1 MVSHREAIAAETT
14 ALSRCILNAIASCD
28 HGVQLHHLAQRACDA
43 QVPEDDLLLFL
54 DSDAWPLASFR
65 DYIVPLLDAKDGVEL
80 VAVRRSV
87 EGMALWPHPSFAVTT
102 CGAWNKNN
110 HSFSQPPHDE
120 DPAPHTERLTRQI
133 FDHSRGM
140 LCHDHYK
147 LDTGAPLWRS
157 YNDTSTNWVAL
168 DRMNQLDIDPLFYG
182 VYGLNGVP
190 IAYHQGAG
198 SRHVATSK
206 VVPGPSRV
214 DGYEDVAFKLDD
226 MVLDV
231 MSQPNGTE
239 QLVHLLLHPHSS
251 RYFLTS
257 ALPLQSLAFNSS
269 LGYNDTAAF
278 ARTLVDTC
286 MELRSKLLRVADDML
301 FCVGRSE
308 GLCTPQLGLDLIH
321 IPKTGGTAIETWGRE
336 QSPSIRWGR
345 FRDLWPQGSC
355 YWGCRPTWQPCSAW
369 HLPPAIFRSKG
380 HPAYSDAS
388 SNMCVVRNP
397 FDRAASQVAWLLRNK
412 VVEDPTVC
420 QPGELNEHVRTM
432 LGEMRVSLTSV
443 AVAFPNLATSDMLRS
458 NLGHDSMCLANESNK
473 ECQNRVAQP
482 AFREDCHWLPQWM
495 YVEGECEHVMR
506 TETLADDFHFLL
518 SQVAGMEADLP
529 TYNARNVSACPIDA
543 SMFDGETEA
552 LIREVYAKDFALYGY
567 HTALDRSPAS
577 MFSESRV
584 PYVLPSP
591 AAELVP
597 GGTSTHFLR
606 TGSEHADLRD
616 ASRCEAVWQG
626 ALDVQMELPPS
637 FQHSNTWSPGE
648 DFTFVHVGNTCG
660 TTVAKWMNKDLR
672 AMNEPSL
679 ELLHTPVHAHPLSRH
694 QATEASHILV
704 TLRDPV
710 DRFVSAF
717 NTYACQT
724 GQRATLGG
732 GAGGEH
738 TSLWDRRPCKRA
750 PVWEDREVK
759 LSTKFT
765 TQLTRTKNMTEAFFK
780 CFPTVAHFA
789 GQLDQK
795 NPCGTQARSFMTF
808 YERDASDENR
818 RAFLD
823 KIWERQR
830 ELGHVTEEERE
841 VHIALVGDRDR
852 NGDQPRAGPNGEVV
866 GDILDRLPLA
876 LQPPFISHQL
886 MGTCFYLGGLLEYL
900 RKARKSI
907 FVVDTETCDR
917 DIIGIPAWLGRS
929 SERQLPAVLSATGE
943 MPHNS
948 DSLTQSWRLLLAKA
962 LAPEYFANNMLRRL
976 SVNKGPMRLDML

>member
-1 MVSHREAIAAETT
+1 
-14 ALSRCILNAIASCD
+14 
-28 HGVQLHHLAQRACDA
+28 
-43 QVPEDDLLLFL
+43 
-54 DSDAWPLASFR
+54 
-65 DYIVPLLDAKDGVEL
+65 
-80 VAVRRSV
+80 
-87 EGMALWPHPSFAVTT
+87 
-102 CGAWNKNN
+102 
-110 HSFSQPPHDE
+110 
-120 DPAPHTERLTRQI
+120 
-133 FDHSRGM
+133 
-140 LCHDHYK
+140 
-147 LDTGAPLWRS
+147 
-157 YNDTSTNWVAL
+157 
-168 DRMNQLDIDPLFYG
+168 
-182 VYGLNGVP
+182 
-190 IAYHQGAG
+190 
-198 SRHVATSK
+198 
-206 VVPGPSRV
+206 
-214 DGYEDVAFKLDD
+214 
-226 MVLDV
+226 
-231 MSQPNGTE
+231 
-239 QLVHLLLHPHSS
+239 
-251 RYFLTS
+251 
-257 ALPLQSLAFNSS
+257 
-269 LGYNDTAAF
+269 
-278 ARTLVDTC
+278 
-286 MELRSKLLRVADDML
+286 
-301 FCVGRSE
+301 
-308 GLCTPQLGLDLIH
+308 
-321 IPKTGGTAIETWGRE
+321 
-336 QSPSIRWGR
+336 
-345 FRDLWPQGSC
+345 
-355 YWGCRPTWQPCSAW
+355 
-369 HLPPAIFRSKG
+369 
-380 HPAYSDAS
+380 
-388 SNMCVVRNP
+388 
-397 FDRAASQVAWLLRNK
+397 
-412 VVEDPTVC
+412 
-420 QPGELNEHVRTM
+420 
-432 LGEMRVSLTSV
+432 
-443 AVAFPNLATSDMLRS
+443 
-458 NLGHDSMCLANESNK
+458 
-473 ECQNRVAQP
+473 
-482 AFREDCHWLPQWM
+482 
-495 YVEGECEHVMR
+495 
-506 TETLADDFHFLL
+506 
-518 SQVAGMEADLP
+518 MEADLP

-552 LIREVYAKDFALYGY
+552 LIREVYAKDFSLYGY

-577 MFSESRV
+577 MFSDSRV
-584 PYVLPSP
+584 SYALPSP

-597 GGTSTHFLR
+597 DGTSIHFLR

-637 FQHSNTWSPGE
+637 FQHSNTWRPGE
-648 DFTFVHVGNTCG
+648 DVTFVHVGNTCG
-660 TTVAKWMNKDLR
+660 TTVAKWMNKELR

-724 GQRATLGG
+724 GQRSTLGG
-732 GAGGEH
+732 GTGGER
-738 TSLWDRRPCKRA
+738 TGLWDRRPCKRA
-750 PVWEDREVK
+750 PVWEDREVE

-765 TQLTRTKNMTEAFFK
+765 RQLTRTKNMTEAFFK

-852 NGDQPRAGPNGEVV
+852 NGDQPQAGPNGEVV

-962 LAPEYFANNMLRRL
+962 LAPEYFANDMLRGL

>member
-1 MVSHREAIAAETT
+1 
-14 ALSRCILNAIASCD
+14 
-28 HGVQLHHLAQRACDA
+28 
-43 QVPEDDLLLFL
+43 
-54 DSDAWPLASFR
+54 
-65 DYIVPLLDAKDGVEL
+65 
-80 VAVRRSV
+80 
-87 EGMALWPHPSFAVTT
+87 
-102 CGAWNKNN
+102 
-110 HSFSQPPHDE
+110 
-120 DPAPHTERLTRQI
+120 
-133 FDHSRGM
+133 
-140 LCHDHYK
+140 
-147 LDTGAPLWRS
+147 
-157 YNDTSTNWVAL
+157 
-168 DRMNQLDIDPLFYG
+168 
-182 VYGLNGVP
+182 
-190 IAYHQGAG
+190 
-198 SRHVATSK
+198 
-206 VVPGPSRV
+206 
-214 DGYEDVAFKLDD
+214 
-226 MVLDV
+226 
-231 MSQPNGTE
+231 
-239 QLVHLLLHPHSS
+239 
-251 RYFLTS
+251 
-257 ALPLQSLAFNSS
+257 
-269 LGYNDTAAF
+269 
-278 ARTLVDTC
+278 
-286 MELRSKLLRVADDML
+286 
-301 FCVGRSE
+301 
-308 GLCTPQLGLDLIH
+308 
-321 IPKTGGTAIETWGRE
+321 
-336 QSPSIRWGR
+336 
-345 FRDLWPQGSC
+345 
-355 YWGCRPTWQPCSAW
+355 
-369 HLPPAIFRSKG
+369 
-380 HPAYSDAS
+380 
-388 SNMCVVRNP
+388 
-397 FDRAASQVAWLLRNK
+397 
-412 VVEDPTVC
+412 
-420 QPGELNEHVRTM
+420 
-432 LGEMRVSLTSV
+432 
-443 AVAFPNLATSDMLRS
+443 
-458 NLGHDSMCLANESNK
+458 
-473 ECQNRVAQP
+473 
-482 AFREDCHWLPQWM
+482 M

-506 TETLADDFHFLL
+506 TETLADDFHLLL

-584 PYVLPSP
+584 SYVLPSP

-606 TGSEHADLRD
+606 TSSEHADLRD

-637 FQHSNTWSPGE
+637 FQHSNTWRPGE

-717 NTYACQT
+717 NTYACQS
-724 GQRATLGG
+724 GQRAALGG
-732 GAGGEH
+732 GER
-738 TSLWDRRPCKRA
+738 TDIWDRRPCKRA
-750 PVWEDREVK
+750 PVWEDREVE

-765 TQLTRTKNMTEAFFK
+765 TQLTMTKNMTEAFFK

-789 GQLDQK
+789 EQLDQK

-808 YERDASDENR
+808 YERDASDDNR

-852 NGDQPRAGPNGEVV
+852 NGDQPQAGPNGEVV

-900 RKARKSI
+900 RNARKSI
-907 FVVDTETCDR
+907 FVVDAETCDR

-929 SERQLPAVLSATGE
+929 SERQLPAVLSAMGE

>member
-1 MVSHREAIAAETT
+1 
-14 ALSRCILNAIASCD
+14 
-28 HGVQLHHLAQRACDA
+28 
-43 QVPEDDLLLFL
+43 
-54 DSDAWPLASFR
+54 
-65 DYIVPLLDAKDGVEL
+65 
-80 VAVRRSV
+80 
-87 EGMALWPHPSFAVTT
+87 
-102 CGAWNKNN
+102 
-110 HSFSQPPHDE
+110 
-120 DPAPHTERLTRQI
+120 
-133 FDHSRGM
+133 
-140 LCHDHYK
+140 
-147 LDTGAPLWRS
+147 
-157 YNDTSTNWVAL
+157 
-168 DRMNQLDIDPLFYG
+168 
-182 VYGLNGVP
+182 
-190 IAYHQGAG
+190 
-198 SRHVATSK
+198 
-206 VVPGPSRV
+206 
-214 DGYEDVAFKLDD
+214 
-226 MVLDV
+226 
-231 MSQPNGTE
+231 
-239 QLVHLLLHPHSS
+239 
-251 RYFLTS
+251 
-257 ALPLQSLAFNSS
+257 
-269 LGYNDTAAF
+269 
-278 ARTLVDTC
+278 
-286 MELRSKLLRVADDML
+286 
-301 FCVGRSE
+301 
-308 GLCTPQLGLDLIH
+308 
-321 IPKTGGTAIETWGRE
+321 
-336 QSPSIRWGR
+336 
-345 FRDLWPQGSC
+345 
-355 YWGCRPTWQPCSAW
+355 
-369 HLPPAIFRSKG
+369 
-380 HPAYSDAS
+380 
-388 SNMCVVRNP
+388 
-397 FDRAASQVAWLLRNK
+397 
-412 VVEDPTVC
+412 
-420 QPGELNEHVRTM
+420 
-432 LGEMRVSLTSV
+432 
-443 AVAFPNLATSDMLRS
+443 
-458 NLGHDSMCLANESNK
+458 
-473 ECQNRVAQP
+473 
-482 AFREDCHWLPQWM
+482 M

-606 TGSEHADLRD
+606 IGSEHADLRD

-679 ELLHTPVHAHPLSRH
+679 DLLHTPVHAHPLSRH

-750 PVWEDREVK
+750 PVWENREVK

-789 GQLDQK
+789 EQLDQK

-852 NGDQPRAGPNGEVV
+852 NGDQPLAGPNGEVV

-900 RKARKSI
+900 RNARKSI
-907 FVVDTETCDR
+907 FVVDAETCDR

-929 SERQLPAVLSATGE
+929 SERQLPAVLSAMGE

>member
-1 MVSHREAIAAETT
+1 MVSHREAIAAETS

-43 QVPEDDLLLFL
+43 EAPEDDLLLFL

-65 DYIVPLLDAKDGVEL
+65 DYIVPLLDAEDGVEL

-102 CGAWNKNN
+102 CGAWNRNN
-110 HSFSQPPHDE
+110 HSFSQPPDDE
-120 DPAPHTERLTRQI
+120 EPAPHTERLTRQI

-147 LDTGAPLWRS
+147 LDTGAPLWRN
-157 YNDTSTNWVAL
+157 YNDSSTNWAAL

-231 MSQPNGTE
+231 MGQPNGTE

-251 RYFLTS
+251 PYFLTS
-257 ALPLQSLAFNSS
+257 ASQSLPFNSS
-269 LGYNDTAAF
+269 LGYNDSAAF

-286 MELRSKLLRVADDML
+286 LELRSKLLKVADDML

-380 HPAYSDAS
+380 HPAYRGAS
-388 SNMCVVRNP
+388 NSMCVVRNP

-412 VVEDPTVC
+412 ALEDPTVC
-420 QPGELNEHVRTM
+420 LPAQLNEHVRTT

-443 AVAFPNLATSDMLRS
+443 TAVFPNLATSDMLRS
-458 NLGHDSMCLANESNK
+458 NLGHESMCLPSESNK

-529 TYNARNVSACPIDA
+529 TYNARNASTCPIDA

-552 LIREVYAKDFALYGY
+552 LIREVYAKDFELYGY
-567 HTALDRSPAS
+567 NSALDRSPAAIS
-577 MFSESRV
+577 SESRMSLI
-584 PYVLPSP
+584 LPSP
-591 AAELVP
+591 LAELVQ
-597 GGTSTHFLR
+597 GGTSALLLR
-606 TGSEHADLRD
+606 TDSDHADLRD

-637 FQHSNTWSPGE
+637 FQHSNTLIPGE
-648 DFTFVHVGNTCG
+648 DFTFVHVGETCG
-660 TTVAKWMNKDLR
+660 PSIAKW
-672 AMNEPSL
+672 MNEPSL
-679 ELLHTPVHAHPLSRH
+679 EMLQTPVHAHPLFRH
-694 QATEASHILV
+694 QATKASHILV

-717 NTYACQT
+717 NAYACRA
-724 GQRATLGG
+724 GQHATLSRGG
-732 GAGGEH
+732 DSEG
-738 TSLWDRRPCKRA
+738 TDLRDRSPCKGA
-750 PVWEDREVK
+750 PVWKVGEVDV
-759 LSTKFT
+759 STKVT
-765 TQLTRTKNMTEAFFK
+765 TRSTSIKNTTEAFFK

-789 GQLDQK
+789 GHLDQN
-795 NPCGTQARSFMTF
+795 NPCGAQARSFITF
-808 YERDASDENR
+808 YERDAADETR

-823 KIWERQR
+823 EIWERQR
-830 ELGHVTEEERE
+830 ELGHVTDEDRE
-841 VHIALVGDRDR
+841 VHLALVRGRDLD
-852 NGDQPRAGPNGEVV
+852 GHQPETGPNGEFAN
-866 GDILDRLPLA
+866 DIFDRLPIA
-876 LQPPFISHQL
+876 QQPPFISHQL

-900 RKARKSI
+900 RKARKSV
-907 FVVDTETCDR
+907 FVVETETCGR
-917 DIIGIPAWLGRS
+917 DTIGIPAWLGRS
-929 SERQLPAVLSATGE
+929 TGRQLPLVMPALDE
-943 MPHNS
+943 MPQKSKKN
-948 DSLTQSWRLLLAKA
+948 DSLTPSGRLQLAKA
-962 LAPEYFANNMLRRL
+962 LAPEYFANDMLRRL
-976 SVNKGPMRLDML
+976 SVNKGSTVSLDEG